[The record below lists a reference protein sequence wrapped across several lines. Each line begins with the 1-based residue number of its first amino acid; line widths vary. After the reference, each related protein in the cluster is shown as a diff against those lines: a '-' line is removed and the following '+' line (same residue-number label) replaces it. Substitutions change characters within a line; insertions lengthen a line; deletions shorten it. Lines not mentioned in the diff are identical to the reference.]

1 MKYENPICEIVELD
15 VDIVTASNNDEP
27 GTDDTPVLPTV

>member
-15 VDIVTASNNDEP
+15 VDVITTSVPEEP
-27 GTDDTPVLPTV
+27 DTPIMPTA